1 MRPFIGWSATV
12 VITLGRSRMGSSR
25 PLLSSPTGN
34 DPAFPKLAL
43 LAPTREVLARPS
55 ARLSQRACCLK
66 KLFTCQGTPCRRGQ
80 TVTGSGTGRAF
91 RFGSP
96 SQHTTDIFSRK
107 LGTAGEKIS
116 ENLSTLLSESAPV
129 FVPMLCPFT
138 LQRTIILRIRGCSFR
153 KISLSTFQRTEICRL
168 LSMPVRKI
176 FLREAVSAQVIFK
189 TLRSDRACK
198 ALSLGEV
205 AAAVRL
211 RIAGFGEGTPQQDS
225 DGAE

>member
-1 MRPFIGWSATV
+1 
-12 VITLGRSRMGSSR
+12 MGSSC

-34 DPAFPKLAL
+34 DPAFPKLAFLAHSHAGGLGASFGSAITESL
-43 LAPTREVLARPS
+43 LPEKAIH
-55 ARLSQRACCLK
+55 LSRN
-66 KLFTCQGTPCRRGQ
+66 TVRRGQ

-176 FLREAVSAQVIFK
+176 LLCWLRELVAVRAVFK
-189 TLRSDRACK
+189 TLRGDRACK

>member
-1 MRPFIGWSATV
+1 M
-12 VITLGRSRMGSSR
+12 
-25 PLLSSPTGN
+25 
-34 DPAFPKLAL
+34 
-43 LAPTREVLARPS
+43 ARPS

-80 TVTGSGTGRAF
+80 TVTDSGTGRAF
-91 RFGSP
+91 RLGSP
-96 SQHTTDIFSRK
+96 SIYNGHFFSKTWYCQR
-107 LGTAGEKIS
+107 KIS
-116 ENLSTLLSESAPV
+116 ENLSTLLSESAPG

-138 LQRTIILRIRGCSFR
+138 LQRT
-153 KISLSTFQRTEICRL
+153 KICRL

-176 FLREAVSAQVIFK
+176 FLCWLREPISAQAIFK
-189 TLRSDRACK
+189 ILRGDRACK

-225 DGAE
+225 DGTE

>member
-1 MRPFIGWSATV
+1 
-12 VITLGRSRMGSSR
+12 MGSSY

-34 DPAFPKLAL
+34 DPAFPKLMLIAHSRAGGLGASFGSAITESL
-43 LAPTREVLARPS
+43 LPEKAIH
-55 ARLSQRACCLK
+55 LSRN
-66 KLFTCQGTPCRRGQ
+66 TVRRGQ

-176 FLREAVSAQVIFK
+176 LLCWLRELVAVRAVFK
-189 TLRSDRACK
+189 TLRGDRACK

>member
-1 MRPFIGWSATV
+1 MLSRSDDPGWGVAALCCHRHPGTTRLSRSWRCSLTPMR
-12 VITLGRSRMGSSR
+12 
-25 PLLSSPTGN
+25 
-34 DPAFPKLAL
+34 K
-43 LAPTREVLARPS
+43 VLARPS

-116 ENLSTLLSESAPV
+116 ENLSTLLSESAPG
-129 FVPMLCPFT
+129 FVPTFCPF
-138 LQRTIILRIRGCSFR
+138 
-153 KISLSTFQRTEICRL
+153 TFQRTEICRL

-176 FLREAVSAQVIFK
+176 LLCWLRELVAVRAVFK
-189 TLRSDRACK
+189 TLRGDGACK

-225 DGAE
+225 DGTE

>member
-1 MRPFIGWSATV
+1 M
-12 VITLGRSRMGSSR
+12 
-25 PLLSSPTGN
+25 
-34 DPAFPKLAL
+34 
-43 LAPTREVLARPS
+43 REVLARPS

-66 KLFTCQGTPCRRGQ
+66 KLFGCQGTPCRRGQ

-138 LQRTIILRIRGCSFR
+138 
-153 KISLSTFQRTEICRL
+153 FQRTEICRL

-176 FLREAVSAQVIFK
+176 FLREPVSAQVIFK

-225 DGAE
+225 DGTE

>member
-1 MRPFIGWSATV
+1 MLSRSDDPGWGVAALCCHRPPGTTRLS
-12 VITLGRSRMGSSR
+12 RSWRYS
-25 PLLSSPTGN
+25 LT
-34 DPAFPKLAL
+34 
-43 LAPTREVLARPS
+43 PTREVLARPS

-96 SQHTTDIFSRK
+96 SHHTTDIFSQK
-107 LGTAGEKIS
+107 HGTAGEKIS
-116 ENLSTLLSESAPV
+116 ENLSTLLSESAPI

-168 LSMPVRKI
+168 LSMPVRKF
-176 FLREAVSAQVIFK
+176 FLREPVSAQVIFK

-225 DGAE
+225 DGTE

>member
-12 VITLGRSRMGSSR
+12 VITLGRSRMGSSC

-34 DPAFPKLAL
+34 DPAFPKLAFLAHSHAGGHGAPFGLAITESL
-43 LAPTREVLARPS
+43 LPEKAIHLSRNTVPPGSNCYRLRHGKGFPAWKPLNLQRTLFLKNLVLPE
-55 ARLSQRACCLK
+55 K
-66 KLFTCQGTPCRRGQ
+66 K
-80 TVTGSGTGRAF
+80 
-91 RFGSP
+91 
-96 SQHTTDIFSRK
+96 
-107 LGTAGEKIS
+107 S
-116 ENLSTLLSESAPV
+116 ENLSTLLSESAPG

-138 LQRTIILRIRGCSFR
+138 LQRT
-153 KISLSTFQRTEICRL
+153 KICRL

-176 FLREAVSAQVIFK
+176 FLREPVSAQVIFK

-198 ALSLGEV
+198 ALSLREV

-225 DGAE
+225 DGTE

>member
-12 VITLGRSRMGSSR
+12 VITLGRSRMGSSC

-91 RFGSP
+91 RLGSP
-96 SQHTTDIFSRK
+96 SIYNGHSTIRPKFFSLISLRRLKRPAERAQKTAENFLRQLLRFIKKIRK
-107 LGTAGEKIS
+107 LNIFRLKKPV
-116 ENLSTLLSESAPV
+116 LS
-129 FVPMLCPFT
+129 C
-138 LQRTIILRIRGCSFR
+138 I
-153 KISLSTFQRTEICRL
+153 
-168 LSMPVRKI
+168 
-176 FLREAVSAQVIFK
+176 IFK
-189 TLRSDRACK
+189 
-198 ALSLGEV
+198 
-205 AAAVRL
+205 
-211 RIAGFGEGTPQQDS
+211 
-225 DGAE
+225 

>member
-1 MRPFIGWSATV
+1 MLSRSDDPGWGVAALCCHRPPGTTRLS
-12 VITLGRSRMGSSR
+12 RSWRCSLT
-25 PLLSSPTGN
+25 PI
-34 DPAFPKLAL
+34 
-43 LAPTREVLARPS
+43 REVMARPS

-66 KLFTCQGTPCRRGQ
+66 KLFGCQGTPCRRGQ

-138 LQRTIILRIRGCSFR
+138 
-153 KISLSTFQRTEICRL
+153 FQRTEICRL

-176 FLREAVSAQVIFK
+176 FLREPVSAQVIFK

-211 RIAGFGEGTPQQDS
+211 RIAGFGESTPQQDS
-225 DGAE
+225 DGTE